1 MAPSAIVTGAASG
14 IGRAVADALAA
25 KGYNLTLLDLDE
37 ATLRSTARDLTS
49 RNSAATGI
57 AIRAARLD
65 VTDAAAQKAAFAQ
78 HVAEFGSVQAVVLNA
93 GIGERGSFFDP
104 SNTTQWQ
111 TTLDVDLTAVLYG
124 VKAAVEVMGGGGSIL
139 AVASAGAIFPMPVA
153 PVYAAAK
160 AGVAHFVRSAARG
173 LANRPGGGGGIR
185 LMALCPEFVET
196 PLVTQMVKQDP
207 ETAKRLLGSLDIQLL
222 PPAFVAGVAV
232 DMLTQGGSA
241 AGAGAVAGAG
251 AAQYKPGAVVLIR
264 QDRSLVQ
271 PYAGRA
277 GGKTIGGGGGGAAGG
292 KGGGRQQ
299 DAAAAEVQRQA
310 LAAWASG
317 GLPREYK
324 KIVIT
329 QLSSKFREAARLVA
343 APLPPPAQLPA
354 ALPAGAL
361 LVRRVYAG
369 VNASDVNYSSG
380 RYHASKAEAQSK
392 LPYDSGF
399 ESVNVVLAAAPD
411 VKGFRP
417 GDCVAALSYGSFSE
431 YGIESARTALPVPC
445 VAPELV
451 ALLTSGLTASI
462 ALEQAGRIQPGETVL
477 VTAAAGGTGQFA
489 VQLAKAA
496 GCHVVAT
503 CGGPDKAQLLK
514 ELGADR
520 VIDYKRESVKA
531 VLKSEYP
538 KGVDVVW
545 ESVGGDMFD
554 TAVNAL
560 ATRGRVIIIG
570 MMSSYGSGW
579 APGTYPGLAEK
590 LLWKSAA
597 AVGFFLLR
605 YAPLFREHLSKLTAM
620 WAAGRLR
627 VALDPRRFVGV
638 ESVFD
643 AVDWLQ
649 AGGSVGKVVV
659 QLPQQLP
666 PVGLAPPSV
675 SVSGSG
681 SASGALQSKL

>member
-160 AGVAHFVRSAARG
+160 AGVAHF
-173 LANRPGGGGGIR
+173 
-185 LMALCPEFVET
+185 
-196 PLVTQMVKQDP
+196 MVKQITQQDP

-264 QDRSLVQ
+264 QDRSL
-271 PYAGRA
+271 
-277 GGKTIGGGGGGAAGG
+277 
-292 KGGGRQQ
+292 
-299 DAAAAEVQRQA
+299 
-310 LAAWASG
+310 
-317 GLPREYK
+317 
-324 KIVIT
+324 IVIT

-496 GCHVVAT
+496 GCHV
-503 CGGPDKAQLLK
+503 

>member
-14 IGRAVADALAA
+14 IGRAVAAALAE

-37 ATLRSTARDLTS
+37 AALQATARDLTS
-49 RNSAATGI
+49 RHGAAGVSV
-57 AIRAARLD
+57 RAARLN

-78 HVAEFGSVQAVVLNA
+78 HVAAFGSVQAVVLNA

-104 SNTTQWQ
+104 SNTAWQ
-111 TTLDVDLTAVLYG
+111 PTLDVDLTAVLHG
-124 VKAAVEVMGGGGSIL
+124 VKAAVELMSGGGSIL

-173 LANRPGGGGGIR
+173 LANRSGGGAIR

-196 PLVTQMVKQDP
+196 PLVTQMMKQDP

-232 DMLTQGGSA
+232 DMLQAGGGA
-241 AGAGAVAGAG
+241 AGG
-251 AAQYKPGAVVLIR
+251 AALSYKPGAVVLIR

-277 GGKTIGGGGGGAAGG
+277 GSKTIGGGAAAAGAGG
-292 KGGGRQQ
+292 KGGGGGQQQQQQQQ
-299 DAAAAEVQRQA
+299 DAAAAEGQRQA
-310 LAAWASG
+310 LAAWGSG

-329 QLSSKFREAARLVA
+329 RLSSNFREAARVVA
-343 APLPPPAQLPA
+343 APLPPPA

-361 LVRRVYAG
+361 LVRRVFAG

-392 LPYDSGF
+392 LPYDAGF

-411 VKGFRP
+411 VKGYRP

-431 YGIESARTALPVPC
+431 YGIEPARTALPVPC

-462 ALEQAGRIQPGETVL
+462 ALEQAGRIAAGETVL

-503 CGGPDKAQLLK
+503 CGGPDKAALLK

-520 VIDYKRESVKA
+520 VIDYKGESVKE
-531 VLKSEYP
+531 VLKAEYP
-538 KGVDVVW
+538 RGVDVVW
-545 ESVGGDMFD
+545 ESVGGEMFD

-560 ATRGRVIIIG
+560 ATRGRIIIIG

-605 YAPLFREHLSKLTAM
+605 YAPLFREHLARLTAL

-638 ESVFD
+638 ESVFE

-659 QLPQQLP
+659 QLPAQLP
-666 PVGLAPPSV
+666 PAGLAPPP
-675 SVSGSG
+675 VSG
-681 SASGALQSKL
+681 ARAQQSKL